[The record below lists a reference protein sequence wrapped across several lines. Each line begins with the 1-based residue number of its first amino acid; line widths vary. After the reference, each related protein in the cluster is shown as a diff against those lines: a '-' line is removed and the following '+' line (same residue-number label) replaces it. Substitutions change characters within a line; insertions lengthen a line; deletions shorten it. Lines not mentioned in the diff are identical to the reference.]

1 MTTKS
6 MDLFLP
12 ACIMRGLAISPAD
25 VGVILE
31 DSTADSCG
39 IAWAPATCEY
49 PEADWEDC
57 PRRVELAGPKGR
69 AAPEAAQ

>member
-1 MTTKS
+1 
-6 MDLFLP
+6 MDLFSSGYT
-12 ACIMRGLAISPAD
+12 MRGLAMSPAD
-25 VGVILE
+25 VGIIPE
-31 DSTADSCG
+31 DAAPDSCG
-39 IAWAPATCEY
+39 GAWAPATCEY